1 MTGVMNIPR
10 HAGDEFLVCQ
20 TALRNTQNAASIR
33 NCSIPAAYGVPAH
46 LSRNYNVQHGVVFR
60 FTPPV
65 CNTSGVTTHS
75 TIQRRSRLP
84 PRPQHPLCTDDRYRM
99 AIRRRYDDSTP
110 NLSRISPQS
119 PGNSSGGIQPC
130 ALSVPPPPRARQW
143 RASPLHWPRNAVA
156 LR

>member
-1 MTGVMNIPR
+1 MPCDSESETFTCGCVIGLGWLGSRSWASTRFVFVVPFRSFYDSETADARPRAPRPTMTGVMNIPR

-84 PRPQHPLCTDDRYRM
+84 P
-99 AIRRRYDDSTP
+99 
-110 NLSRISPQS
+110 
-119 PGNSSGGIQPC
+119 
-130 ALSVPPPPRARQW
+130 
-143 RASPLHWPRNAVA
+143 ASPLHRRP
-156 LR
+156 LPDGDP